1 MGGKGKRRGTGR
13 SVRTPRPKAR
23 AAKGARR
30 AASGASRAAPTRRSQ
45 ESSEELL
52 RSVFENPAAGVALL
66 DTDGAFLRVN
76 QTLCQMVG
84 YSAEELTRLTFR
96 DLTPEA
102 DRHIGEDFIA
112 QALAGHA
119 QRADFTKRYLHRDG
133 HIVWVHISTTLTRGA
148 GGRPLFISYTQDI
161 TERRKAE
168 ESLRASEARFRAV
181 IEQAPEA
188 ISMARDGL
196 IIYVNRK
203 FMEIYG
209 SSDRTAVIGRPLIEF
224 WAPQSRPILEERFR
238 RRTLGLPL
246 TPEFEG
252 VALRSDGSSFPLH
265 AAVADVDLPDGR
277 AQIAFLSDISE
288 RALGEEKVRRSEARL
303 RSFFELPLLGF
314 AITSPQKGWL
324 AVNDRLC
331 EMLGYRREELL
342 ATNWAGLTHPDDL
355 AANMVQ
361 FSRLLDGEIDSYSLE
376 KRYLRRDGEVIWAS
390 IASGCVRKSDGSV
403 DYLCTLLQET
413 TQRKKAELR
422 VHQLNRMYAM
432 VSDVNGMMMREKD
445 PQRIFAAACR
455 IAVEKGKFRG
465 AWIGL
470 PDPSGRWLRP
480 AAAAGVLDG
489 YLEHVNIDLRDP
501 VLSGGPAG
509 RCYLSGQCA
518 ICNDIA
524 TDPRFE
530 PWRREALKRGY
541 RSSGVAALKV
551 DGKVVGIINLYGAEP
566 DVFDI
571 EELALVEELA
581 GNIGLALEVNHREVA
596 RQAAEAGLHES
607 EERFRQLAENM
618 NQVFWMTDL
627 SKGQMLYISPAYE
640 KVWGRS
646 LESLRASPLTWV
658 EAIHGEDRERVR
670 QAALT
675 HQALGT
681 YDETF
686 RVVRPD
692 GSVRWVRDRAFPVRN
707 AEGVVVRIVG
717 TVEDITARLQLEEQL
732 RQSQKMEGIG
742 QLAGGVAHD
751 FNNILAAMMMQTE
764 LVEMMPGLPQ
774 PAYEKLRQLRGF
786 AERAA
791 NLTRQLL
798 LFSRRQVMQPR
809 DLDLNDA
816 IVGTARMLQRIIG
829 EHVQLKLNLHP
840 RALLTHADPG
850 MLDQVLMNLV
860 VNARD
865 AMPGG
870 GTLVV
875 ETAEQTFTAADA
887 GRHQGLGAGRY
898 VCLKVSDTGSGIAP
912 DHLLRIFEP
921 FFTTKEP
928 GKGTG
933 LGLAT
938 VFGVVR
944 QHGGAVSV
952 QSTLGRGSTF
962 EILLPAIA
970 HAVPEPAAAAG
981 ALPRGTETV
990 LLVEDEPIV
999 CDAITITLE
1008 RAGYRVLKA
1017 GNGPQALELW
1027 DQHRDE
1033 IRLLLTDL
1041 VMPQGMSGREL
1052 AARLRTSD
1060 AALRVV
1066 FMSGYSAE
1074 MAGREISLQ
1083 AGQDFIQ
1090 KPYSSQQL
1098 LEIVRQ
1104 ALDRY
1109 RSPGAAAAPPA
1120 AVSEPR

>member
-1 MGGKGKRRGTGR
+1 MRRKDERREAKRG
-13 SVRTPRPKAR
+13 V
-23 AAKGARR
+23 R
-30 AASGASRAAPTRRSQ
+30 AASSRVRAAGAARAPVAKAAPAKRIERALKA
-45 ESSEELL
+45 SEELL
-52 RSVFENPAAGVALL
+52 RSVFENPAAGVALVA
-66 DTDGAFLRVN
+66 TNGRFLRVN

-84 YSAEELTRLTFR
+84 YSSGELTRLTFR
-96 DLTPEA
+96 ELTVEA
-102 DRHIGEDFIA
+102 DRHIGADFIE
-112 QALAGHA
+112 QALAGGP
-119 QRADFTKRYLHRDG
+119 QRAAFTKRYVHRDG
-133 HIVWVHISTTLTRGA
+133 HIVWVQVSTALTRGA
-148 GGRPLFISYTQDI
+148 HGEPLFISYLQDI

-188 ISMARDGL
+188 ISMVRDGVVV
-196 IIYVNRK
+196 YVNAK
-203 FMEIYG
+203 FAEIYG
-209 SSDRTAVIGRPLIEF
+209 YPDGAAVIGRPLLEH
-224 WAPQSRPILEERFR
+224 WARESHPLIAER
-238 RRTLGLPL
+238 RRRRASGLPL
-246 TPEFEG
+246 SAEFEA
-252 VALRSDGSSFPLH
+252 VALRPDGSTFPVR
-265 AAVADVDLPDGR
+265 AAVADIDLPDGR
-277 AQIAFLSDISE
+277 AQIALLADISE
-288 RALGEEKVRRSEARL
+288 RTLSEEKVRRSEARL
-303 RSFFELPLLGF
+303 RSFFDLPLTGF
-314 AITSPQKGWL
+314 AITSPERGWL

-331 EMLGYRREELL
+331 EMLGYTREELL
-342 ATNWAGLTHPDDL
+342 DTNWAQLTHPDDL

-361 FSRLLDGEIDSYSLE
+361 FSRMLAGELDSYSLE
-376 KRYLRRDGEVIWAS
+376 KRYLRKDGEVIWAS
-390 IASGCVRKSDGSV
+390 IAAGCVRNRDGSV
-403 DYLCTLLQET
+403 DYLCTLLQDT

-422 VHQLNRMYAM
+422 VQQLARMYAM
-432 VSDVNGMMMREKD
+432 LSDVNGMMMREKD

-455 IAVEKGKFRG
+455 IAVDKGRFRG
-465 AWIGL
+465 AWVGL
-470 PDPSGRWLRP
+470 PDETGRWLRP
-480 AAAAGVLDG
+480 AAAVGVLDG
-489 YLEHVNIDLRDP
+489 YLEHVNIDLNDA

-551 DGKVVGIINLYGAEP
+551 DGKVVGIINLYGNEP

-571 EELALVEELA
+571 EELALIEELA
-581 GNIGLALEVNHREVA
+581 GNIGLALEVNRREVA

-646 LESLRASPLTWV
+646 LESLRAAPFTWL
-658 EAIHGEDRERVR
+658 EAIHVEDRERVR

-675 HQALGT
+675 QQALGR

-692 GSVRWVRDRAFPVRN
+692 GSVRWVRDRAFPVRS
-707 AEGVVVRIVG
+707 ADGVVVRIVG
-717 TVEDITARLQLEEQL
+717 TVEDITERLLLEEQL

-751 FNNILAAMMMQTE
+751 FNNILAAMMMHTE
-764 LVEMMPGLPQ
+764 LAEMMAGLPEA
-774 PAYEKLRQLRGF
+774 AYEKLRQLRGF

-816 IVGTARMLQRIIG
+816 LMVTGRMLQRLIG
-829 EHVQLKLNLHP
+829 EDVQLRLNLYP

-860 VNARD
+860 LNARD

-870 GTLVV
+870 GTLLV
-875 ETAEQTFTAADA
+875 ETAEKTVAAADA
-887 GRHQGLGAGRY
+887 GRNQDVAPGRY
-898 VCLKVSDTGSGIAP
+898 VCLRVSDTGSGIAP
-912 DHLLRIFEP
+912 EHLLRIFEP

-938 VFGVVR
+938 VFGIVR
-944 QHGGAVSV
+944 QHGGSIAV
-952 QSTLGRGSTF
+952 QSTLGRGTTF
-962 EILLPAIA
+962 EILLPAVA
-970 HAVPEPAAAAG
+970 HAAPEQAAAPSTA
-981 ALPRGTETV
+981 PRGTETV

-999 CDAITITLE
+999 REAITTTLE
-1008 RAGYRVLKA
+1008 RAGYRVLHA
-1017 GNGPQALELW
+1017 ANGPQALKLW
-1027 DQHRDE
+1027 EQHRDA
-1033 IRLLLTDL
+1033 IRLLLTDI

-1060 AALRVV
+1060 QALRVV
-1066 FMSGYSAE
+1066 FMSGYSPE
-1074 MAGREISLQ
+1074 MAGRQ

-1098 LEIVRQ
+1098 LETVRQ

-1109 RSPGAAAAPPA
+1109 PAPAGAAA
-1120 AVSEPR
+1120 S

>member
-1 MGGKGKRRGTGR
+1 MRGKGERRGSKPGTRVVRPRGGVGKRARPAVKRLAHPKRAGR
-13 SVRTPRPKAR
+13 ALE
-23 AAKGARR
+23 AGD
-30 AASGASRAAPTRRSQ
+30 
-45 ESSEELL
+45 ELL
-52 RSVFENPAAGVALL
+52 RNVFENPAAGVALVGA
-66 DTDGAFLRVN
+66 DGTFLRVN
-76 QTLCQMVG
+76 QTFCQMVG
-84 YSAEELTRLTFR
+84 YRAEELTRLTFR
-96 DLTPEA
+96 DLTPAE
-102 DRHIGEDFIA
+102 DRHLGDDFIER
-112 QALAGHA
+112 ALAGGP
-119 QRADFTKRYLHRDG
+119 QRAAFTKRYLHRDG
-133 HIVWVHISTTLTRGA
+133 HIVWVHISTALTRGA
-148 GGRPLFISYTQDI
+148 DGKPLFISYTQDI
-161 TERRKAE
+161 TERRQAE
-168 ESLRASEARFRAV
+168 ESLRSSEARFRAV
-181 IEQAPEA
+181 IEEAPEA
-188 ISMARDGL
+188 ISMVRGGSVV
-196 IIYVNRK
+196 YVNAK
-203 FMEIYG
+203 FLEIYG
-209 SSDRTAVIGRPLIEF
+209 YPDRTAVIGRPLLEH
-224 WAPQSRPILEERFR
+224 WAAGSHALLTERQR
-238 RRTLGLPL
+238 RRARGLPMP
-246 TPEFEG
+246 PEFEAVG
-252 VALRSDGSSFPLH
+252 QRADGSTFPVH

-288 RALGEEKVRRSEARL
+288 RKLARDKLEQSEARL

-314 AITSPQKGWL
+314 AITTPEKGWL

-331 EMLGYRREELL
+331 RMLGYTRDELL
-342 ATNWAGLTHPDDL
+342 ETDWVRVTHPDDL
-355 AANMVQ
+355 AANMVA
-361 FSRLLDGEIDSYSLE
+361 FSRMLAGEIDSYSLE
-376 KRYLRRDGEVIWAS
+376 KRYVRKNGEVIWAS
-390 IASGCVRKSDGSV
+390 IASGCVRRGDGSV
-403 DYLCTLLQET
+403 DYLCTLLQDT

-422 VHQLNRMYAM
+422 VQHLNRMYAM
-432 VSDVNGMMMREKD
+432 LSDINGMMMREKD
-445 PQRIFAAACR
+445 PQRIFEAACR
-455 IAVEKGKFRG
+455 IAVDKGRFRG

-470 PDPSGRWLRP
+470 PDETGRWLRP
-480 AAAAGVLDG
+480 ATAAGVIDG
-489 YLEHVNIDLRDP
+489 YLGYVNIDLRDP

-509 RCYLSGQCA
+509 RCYLSGQPA

-524 TDPRFE
+524 TDPRFA
-530 PWRREALKRGY
+530 PWRMEALKRGY

-551 DGKVVGIINLYGAEP
+551 EGRVVGIINLYGAEA

-571 EELALVEELA
+571 EEVALVEELA
-581 GNIGLALEVNHREVA
+581 GNIGLALDVNRREVA

-618 NQVFWMTDL
+618 NQVFWMTDVA
-627 SKGQMLYISPAYE
+627 KGQMLYISPAYE

-646 LESLRASPLTWV
+646 LESLRAAPFTWLD
-658 EAIHGEDRERVR
+658 AIHGEDRERVR
-670 QAALT
+670 EAALT
-675 HQALGT
+675 QALGS

-692 GSVRWVRDRAFPVRN
+692 GSVRWVRDRAFPVRS
-707 AEGVVVRIVG
+707 AGGEVVRIVG
-717 TVEDITARLQLEEQL
+717 TVEDITERLQLEEQL

-751 FNNILAAMMMQTE
+751 FNNILAAMMMHTE
-764 LVEMMPGLPQ
+764 LVEMMAGLPEA
-774 PAYEKLRQLRGF
+774 AYEKLRQLRGF

-809 DLDLNDA
+809 DLDLNETL
-816 IVGTARMLQRIIG
+816 VGTARMLQRIIG
-829 EHVQLKLNLHP
+829 EHVQLKLNLHSRP
-840 RALLTHADPG
+840 LLTHADPG

-870 GTLVV
+870 GALLV
-875 ETAEQTFTAADA
+875 ETSEQTLTAGDS
-887 GRHQGLGAGRY
+887 GRHQGLAPGRY
-898 VCLKVSDTGSGIAP
+898 VSLSVSDTGSGIAP
-912 DHLLRIFEP
+912 EHLLRIFEP

-944 QHGGAVSV
+944 QHGGSVAV

-962 EILLPAIA
+962 EILLPALA
-970 HAVPEPAAAAG
+970 KAAPGPAAAPKVVA
-981 ALPRGTETV
+981 RGSETV

-999 CDAITITLE
+999 CDAVTTTLE

-1027 DQHRDE
+1027 DRHRDE

-1060 AALRVV
+1060 PALRVV

-1074 MAGREISLQ
+1074 MAGRELALHS
-1083 AGQDFIQ
+1083 GQDFIQ

-1098 LEIVRQ
+1098 LETVRQ

-1109 RSPGAAAAPPA
+1109 PAPAAAAA
-1120 AVSEPR
+1120 S